1 MAESGRAAVFTGVR
15 QPFEIREF
23 AVPEPKP
30 ADMVV
35 RVSRTNICG
44 TDLHLWRGDT
54 DIAKMGV
61 TYGIILGHEMCGVV
75 HKLGAKVRSDSLGQT
90 LREGDRV
97 VFTYYF
103 PCGRC
108 MACLKGCPHMCM
120 TSLTCPVRPCD
131 MAPHFTGGFADFYY
145 VKRGQAVFKVP
156 DTLESELVA
165 GANCALSQVLFG
177 LQQVHLA
184 FGETVVV
191 QGAGGLGLYACA
203 VAKEMGAHKV
213 IVVDGIKAR
222 LELAKRFGADDV
234 IDISEVDDP
243 RARVGMVQSMTDG
256 WGADVVVEVVG
267 KPEVC
272 NEGIRMLA
280 RGGRY
285 LELGNINPK
294 HTYKADPSLLVG
306 YNRSIVGVSLYPP
319 LTLKQ
324 AVDFLVRTRDKYPY
338 DELLSHAWPL
348 ESIDQAFN
356 ESDAFGGCGSVV
368 RASIVPHAV
377 ENREVAK

>member
-1 MAESGRAAVFTGVR
+1 MAETGRAAVFVGVR
-15 QPFEIREF
+15 KPFEMREYP
-23 AVPEPKP
+23 VVEPK
-30 ADMVV
+30 ALDMVV

-54 DIAKMGV
+54 DLSKVGI
-61 TYGIILGHEMCGVV
+61 TYGIILGHEMCGTV
-75 HKLGAKVRSDSLGQT
+75 HKMGAKVRTDSLGQV

-103 PCGRC
+103 PCSRC
-108 MACLKGCPHMCM
+108 VACLRGCPHMCM
-120 TSLTCPVRPCD
+120 TSMTCPVRPCD
-131 MAPHFTGGFADFYY
+131 MSPHFTGGFADYYY

-156 DTLESELVA
+156 DVLESELVA
-165 GANCALSQVLFG
+165 GANCALSQVLYG
-177 LQQVHLA
+177 LQQVNLA

-203 VAKEMGAHKV
+203 VAREMGAHKV
-213 IVVDGIKAR
+213 IVVDSIPKRLALAR
-222 LELAKRFGADDV
+222 RFGADEV
-234 IDISEVDDP
+234 IDISEVTDP
-243 RARVGMVQSMTDG
+243 RARVGLVQQMTDG

-285 LELGNINPK
+285 LEMGNINPK
-294 HTYKADPSLLVG
+294 QTYKADPSLLVG
-306 YNRSIVGVSLYPP
+306 FNRSIVGVSLYPP
-319 LTLKQ
+319 KTLKL

-348 ESIDQAFN
+348 AKIDQAFE
-356 ESDAFGGCGSVV
+356 ESDVFGGCGAVV
-368 RASIVPHAV
+368 RASIVPGLDPTA
-377 ENREVAK
+377 EVVV

>member
-1 MAESGRAAVFTGVR
+1 MAETGRAAVFMGVR
-15 QPFEIREF
+15 KPFEMREYP
-23 AVPEPKP
+23 VPDPKP
-30 ADMVV
+30 SDLVV
-35 RVSRTNICG
+35 KVARTNICG

-54 DIAKMGV
+54 DLSRIGI
-61 TYGIILGHEMCGVV
+61 TYGLILGHEMCGTV
-75 HKLGAKVRSDSLGQT
+75 HRLGSRVRSDSLGQP
-90 LREGDRV
+90 LSEGDRV
-97 VFTYYF
+97 VFTYYY

-120 TSLTCPVRPCD
+120 TSLSCPVRPCD

-156 DTLESELVA
+156 DTIESELVA

-177 LQQVHLA
+177 LQEARLQ

-213 IVVDGIKAR
+213 ICIDGIQAR
-222 LELAKRFGADDV
+222 LDMAKRFGADET
-234 IDISEVDDP
+234 INISEIDDP
-243 RARVGMVQSMTDG
+243 RARVSIVQNMTDG

-267 KPEVC
+267 KPEVV

-294 HTYKADPSLLVG
+294 QTYKADPSLLVG
-306 YNRSIVGVSLYPP
+306 YNRSIIGISLYPP
-319 LTLKQ
+319 MTLKLE
-324 AVDFLVRTRDKYPY
+324 VDFLARTKDRYPY
-338 DELLSHAWPL
+338 DALLSHAFSL
-348 ESIDQAFN
+348 DEIDRAFN
-356 ESDAFGGCGSVV
+356 ESDHVGGCGSLV
-368 RASIVPHAV
+368 RASIVPGEA
-377 ENREVAK
+377 A